1 MLGSYK
7 EVNYSML
14 NTSIYINQN
23 LDFVTKGLKI
33 IALVNWKSWSETS
46 YTRWLDPYWYRV
58 DPKSWSPD
66 NPGEYTLERLNSS
79 GSEYISQSGI
89 GRGADNTF
97 YFHGQLNYENTFGED
112 HGVTAM
118 LMYMQR
124 EYRND
129 VLPNRNQGLS
139 GRLTYAFRQK
149 YLAEFNFGYNGTE
162 RLDKGKRFEFFP
174 AMSLGWVVSSE
185 KFWQPLEKYVDYFKV
200 RGSYGLVG
208 SDETGSY
215 DGAAHFLYVNNVNL
229 GGGGS
234 YSTGPTYS
242 SIYKKDRA
250 LIRMPF
256 RMLTGNE

>member
-1 MLGSYK
+1 MVRK
-7 EVNYSML
+7 RR
-14 NTSIYINQN
+14 
-23 LDFVTKGLKI
+23 
-33 IALVNWKSWSETS
+33 IA
-46 YTRWLDPYWYRV
+46 RWLDPYWYRV

-185 KFWQPLEKYVDYFKV
+185 KFWQPLESMSITSRSEVHTVWSVVMKPVH
-200 RGSYGLVG
+200 
-208 SDETGSY
+208 TM
-215 DGAAHFLYVNNVNL
+215 AP
-229 GGGGS
+229 
-234 YSTGPTYS
+234 PTFYM
-242 SIYKKDRA
+242 SI
-250 LIRMPF
+250 M
-256 RMLTGNE
+256 